1 MVGQI
6 LVRRP
11 DSLPI
16 AHPSSSM
23 TARFD
28 NETSELHLSV
38 ADLLERDAARSLG
51 FANRGGFERLWVG
64 QAIHSQYQERAM
76 QSDSTYQRE
85 VALKASVVH
94 RGWTVHIRGRAD
106 GIRSDGDLTVIEEL
120 KSVRPN
126 APIAQSTMEMYQ
138 RQARLYAWM
147 HQRSDLDPSERIE
160 REVPTPNHGADQRNG
175 QGNGQGNE
183 QDDSGKAMPPK
194 QGTAPELVLIEIG
207 SENDTGTG
215 RHRLSFD
222 AALFELQVRRQI
234 NGLLADHYKQRDEQL
249 RRQEAGA
256 ALEFPFHTPRPGQ
269 QSIID
274 DVSRALEQREHL
286 LVEAPTGLGKTA
298 AALFPVLRHAL
309 QNDLRVYVLTAKN
322 LQQRMATRVLDL
334 LNRDGGFRSLQMRAK
349 GRMCANGEVL
359 CHEEYCSYA
368 RDYFGKLQQSR
379 VLDTLYQEHPHL
391 APDIIFEAAKRATV
405 CPFEVSL
412 ELGRR
417 AQAVVCDY
425 NYAFD
430 PYVGLSDF
438 SAEGDLSNTILVID
452 EIHNLVPR
460 GRGYYSPTLSAADAR
475 KAAEQIS
482 HNSLGASALIGA
494 RLERLSLD
502 LAEVI
507 EDAVDGEIQADA
519 LPRGQRDLM
528 VEASF
533 PEEQL
538 WALRPAFDRLFVEYL
553 EHRRETKSFRPE
565 DPFVQLYFDL
575 LRFFNTMVLSSA
587 ASDSSFSHCH
597 ERSGNDRRLRILC
610 KDASKYLGAIINR
623 CHSVVGLSATL
634 SPNEFYRDLLG
645 FDEARTVCT
654 SEGNPFPADHRKL
667 AIDATVSTKYRDR
680 QSHYQRIA
688 DRLGAFAD
696 AVPGNCLA
704 LFPSYAFLA
713 EVDARLPQLPNKRT
727 LIQQRADTEAQR
739 NQILETLENELFGQ
753 VLLLAVAGGV
763 FAEGVDYPG
772 DMLKAVVVISPC
784 LPSVSL
790 EQKLLQNYFD
800 ERFDRGFEYSFVVPG
815 MTRVVQAAGRL
826 IRSST
831 DRGVIVLMGK
841 RFRSK
846 LYQRHMPRDWR
857 DSLNAITD
865 GREGGP
871 AGGQT
876 DGEAS
881 DPASIARTFFADHDT

>member
-1 MVGQI
+1 M
-6 LVRRP
+6 
-11 DSLPI
+11 
-16 AHPSSSM
+16 A
-23 TARFD
+23 ARFD

-38 ADLLERDAARSLG
+38 ADLLERDAARSIG

-64 QAIHSQYQERAM
+64 QAIHSQYQERAIER
-76 QSDSTYQRE
+76 DPTYQRE
-85 VALKASVVH
+85 VALKASVIH

-106 GIRSDGDLTVIEEL
+106 GIRKDGDLTVIEEL

-126 APIAQSTMEMYQ
+126 TPIAQSTMEMYQ

-147 HQRSDLDPSERIE
+147 HERSELDPSERIE
-160 REVPTPNHGADQRNG
+160 RKTPGPNRAEPSEAAPPDPDPGDSDHAESSEREPTSQAKQP
-175 QGNGQGNE
+175 
-183 QDDSGKAMPPK
+183 
-194 QGTAPELVLIEIG
+194 QGTVPELILIEIG
-207 SENDTGTG
+207 SENDNGTG

-234 NGLLADHYKQRDEQL
+234 NGLLAEHYQQRDEQL

-269 QSIID
+269 QNIID
-274 DVSRALEQREHL
+274 NVDRALEQREHL

-309 QNDLRVYVLTAKN
+309 KNDRRVYVLTAKN

-368 RDYFGKLQQSR
+368 RDYFSKLQQTR
-379 VLDTLYQEHPHL
+379 LLDTLYQENPHL
-391 APDIIFEAAKRATV
+391 APDIVYQASKRATV

-412 ELGRR
+412 ELSRR
-417 AQAVVCDY
+417 TQAVVCDY

-438 SAEGDLSNTILVID
+438 SSEGDLSNTILVID

-507 EDAVDGEIQADA
+507 ETAVNGEIDADTV
-519 LPRGQRDLM
+519 PRHQRDVM
-528 VEASF
+528 VEAAF
-533 PEEQL
+533 PEDRL

-553 EHRRETKSFRPE
+553 EHRRDTKSFRPE

-575 LRFFNTMVLSSA
+575 LRFFNTMVLSA
-587 ASDSSFSHCH
+587 ATTDSSFSHCH

-610 KDASKYLGAIINR
+610 KDASKYLGSIINR

-645 FDEARTVCT
+645 FDAARTVCV
-654 SEGNPFPADHRKL
+654 SEGNPFPAEHRAL
-667 AIDATVSTKYRDR
+667 TIDTTVSTTYRDR
-680 QSHYQRIA
+680 QSQYQRIA
-688 DRLGAFAD
+688 DRLGEFAN

-739 NQILETLENELFGQ
+739 NQILETLDNELFGQ

-772 DMLKAVVVISPC
+772 DMLKAVVVVSPC

-790 EQKLLQNYFD
+790 EQKLLQEYFND
-800 ERFDRGFEYSFVVPG
+800 RFDRGFEYSFVVPG

-841 RFRSK
+841 RFQSK
-846 LYQRHMPRDWR
+846 LYQRHMPLDWR
-857 DSLNAITD
+857 DAIVSSAEQDDDTM
-865 GREGGP
+865 P
-871 AGGQT
+871 
-876 DGEAS
+876 
-881 DPASIARTFFADHDT
+881 DPAAIATHFFAQYEDSTSSESAHQEKVKNADG